1 MSLEA
6 KMLENIVRGLEHHDQ
21 SCPMPAQAVL
31 ISHFD
36 RERFDWEDVNGVPV
50 VAADDIQ
57 PERFRIQCE
66 GSANGIEDAVE
77 EFIDLPQQ
85 IPVEVPVGPVPAI
98 TPERSPF
105 VGDPE

>member
-1 MSLEA
+1 
-6 KMLENIVRGLEHHDQ
+6 
-21 SCPMPAQAVL
+21 MPAQAVL

-36 RERFDWEDVNGVPV
+36 RERFDWEDINGVPV

-66 GSANGIEDAVE
+66 GSAKGIEDALE
-77 EFIDLPQQ
+77 EFINAPEQ
-85 IPVEVPVGPVPAI
+85 IPLEEPAEDRPLVPLAPV

-105 VGDPE
+105 TAD